1 MANEDCNN
9 SSVLGDALKIA
20 AVGFGAYKGGK
31 SLVKHYDDLG
41 ATILGEKLGGSMSKG
56 IGKALNA
63 FEGEGGNKVREGID
77 KLQGKILDH
86 DFKKGVNKVDSLL
99 NKDGIEMT
107 QKNMDE
113 IHEGY
118 SSLVSP
124 SEKREGI
131 RDIKNMRKEKKE
143 LRQEYIGNYG
153 KDEGIKSYKEEL
165 LSDTESFA
173 PKGTKE
179 AGRSESKTQKL

>member
-31 SLVKHYDDLG
+31 SLIKHYDDLG
-41 ATILGEKLGGSMSKG
+41 STILGEKIGGSMSKG
-56 IGKALNA
+56 IDKALSA
-63 FEGEGGNKVREGID
+63 FEGESGRVREGID
-77 KLQGKILDH
+77 RLQGKILDH
-86 DFKKGVNKVDSLL
+86 DFKKGVNKMDSLL

-107 QKNMDE
+107 QKNIDE

-118 SSLVSP
+118 NSLVSP

-131 RDIKNMRKEKKE
+131 KNIQNMRKDTRD
-143 LRQEYIGNYG
+143 LRREYIDAYG
-153 KDEGIKSYKEEL
+153 RDEGIKSFKEDM

-179 AGRSESKTQKL
+179 AESKTQKL